1 VTSYGSDFTADHGA
15 SKEPL
20 NFSTT
25 SQVEKSY
32 GPAMAADIRF
42 VAADVREGAVT
53 NVALAD
59 GGAAGADERIDPGF
73 PGREL
78 IRAKTGSAGT
88 AVRQTPARLSCRRR
102 IDHPGRTGV
111 DRAI

>member
-78 IRAKTGSAGT
+78 MGAKPGFANNASETSAPRHC
-88 AVRQTPARLSCRRR
+88 RQRT
-102 IDHPGRTGV
+102 DHPRRTGA